1 MSKKFTTIGLI
12 GRQGMQAV
20 SDTLTAVLDYLQV
33 RGLEVLV
40 EEETAASLK
49 TQQFTCCARDKL
61 ARKVDRRTT

>member
-33 RGLEVLV
+33 RGLEVSV
-40 EEETAASLK
+40 KAETAAS
-49 TQQFTCCARDKL
+49 
-61 ARKVDRRTT
+61 